1 LSPTLSQEYVSQ
13 NGPAYA
19 GAHWHLGPVVVEDV
33 NDFDDVNGFDD
44 ANDFDFN
51 VVVDVVQVPPFRHGP

>member
-1 LSPTLSQEYVSQ
+1 MSPTLSQEYVSQ

-51 VVVDVVQVPPFRHGP
+51 VVVVQVPPFRHGP